1 MMHIYSKLAFFAG
14 GVLFGSLG
22 LKLLTSK
29 DAKQVYT
36 HLTAAGLR
44 AKDSVMEAV
53 TCVQEQAG
61 DILASAKDL
70 NDERAAREAQ
80 AQESSQVQTCD
91 AQA

>member
-14 GVLFGSLG
+14 GVLFGSVG

-44 AKDSVMEAV
+44 VKDSIMQTV
-53 TCVQEQAG
+53 TCVQENAE
-61 DILASAKDL
+61 DILASARDL
-70 NDERAAREAQ
+70 NDERAAQEAQ
-80 AQESSQVQTCD
+80 RNEAAQIRTCKE
-91 AQA
+91 QA